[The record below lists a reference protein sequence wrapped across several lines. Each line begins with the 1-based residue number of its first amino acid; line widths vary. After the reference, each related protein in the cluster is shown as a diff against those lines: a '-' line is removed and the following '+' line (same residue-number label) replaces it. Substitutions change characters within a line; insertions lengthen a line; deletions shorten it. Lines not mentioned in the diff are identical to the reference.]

1 MNTSST
7 SEQNRMLPAL
17 GGRALLFFMVA
28 LAACAIA
35 LFFYE
40 YHLEKIRALE
50 SLKVSFA
57 ERLDAL
63 DRCLYVA
70 RDHVA
75 LMQDWA
81 QTFWG
86 DASRHTHPP
95 ALADMLHYNSN
106 GNYFEIPSD
115 KAINLKD
122 PLGNVF
128 GLGRPLEDHP
138 GYVKELNLVAGLMPL
153 LRATVADS
161 GLFFQGYFF
170 SASGIS
176 CVYPYLAVADLAGAG
191 NKGANLKALVTGFFE
206 PHRKLFPRAGHG
218 GYWTGVY
225 SDRGRHGL
233 VVTYATPVYSGG
245 RYLGLLGIDVSV
257 DYLRRYV
264 TRFRGLGGRM
274 IMAGHSGE
282 MLIDSA
288 SGQDSATVLEASLET
303 RLPGPLKSS
312 SGLIMAGELPP
323 MVPVNGYYVF
333 SKPLKSAPVTFI
345 HILDE
350 KTLRSHLSLTWGTFC
365 AMGLLVVALL
375 LLVYLA
381 VRKRQVEKT
390 LFRSRLRWRD
400 LVDNATVGIYRV
412 FEDGRFIFVNPGMAR
427 MFGYASPEQMLK
439 EVPNVVSLYAQPDDR
454 QTNLEKIHRDGRLD
468 GEDVLLRHR
477 DGHLVRGL
485 LSVRRIE
492 DENDICMEGFLIDA
506 TERYQAEE
514 ALKESEERYRSLV
527 ELFPDAVMVH
537 SGLEIVYINDAGAR
551 LLGAETPGQIV
562 GRSVLDLIHPDY
574 TDIVKHRLKQVQR
587 RPQPLAPMEQRYIRL
602 NGQAIDV
609 EATGVSITYRG
620 KPAVISVLRD
630 ISDRKRAEIER
641 GKMQH
646 HLQQAQKLEAI
657 GTLAGGIAHDFNN
670 LLMGMQGN
678 VSLSLLDVNAGHHC
692 YENLKNIESYIA
704 KASDLTRQILGF
716 ARSGKYHTGPLDI
729 NRVIEDSV
737 GLFSRTRKEIH
748 VDMQLDADLPT
759 VEADRNQMEQV
770 LINLFVNA
778 WQAMAG
784 GGSIQVVTGSVH
796 LDSDFTGPHETPSG
810 DYVKISVSDDGA
822 GMDPRTMERIFEPF
836 FTTKTMGRG
845 TGLGLASVYGI
856 VKNHGGIITVR
867 SQKGHGTTFDIYLPV
882 SSRPAE
888 EPGKEEKPVSRNF
901 DGRGTVL
908 LVDDEQMIL
917 DVGLKLL
924 ESMGYRAL
932 AASGGREAREL
943 YEKHGAGIDLV
954 ILDMVMPDMNG
965 ARTFEELKKIDPRVK
980 VLLSSGYSLDA
991 KAVEMLNRGCG
1002 GFIQKPYDI
1011 GQLSSKIREIMA
1023 CAGDDPS

>member
-1 MNTSST
+1 M
-7 SEQNRMLPAL
+7 AL
-17 GGRALLFFMVA
+17 GGRALLFPMVI
-28 LAACAIA
+28 LAACAVA

-40 YHLEKIRALE
+40 YHLEKIRTLE
-50 SLKVSFA
+50 SLRVSFN

-63 DRCLYVA
+63 DRCLYMA
-70 RDHVA
+70 KDHVA
-75 LMQDWA
+75 LMEDWA
-81 QTFWG
+81 QTFWA
-86 DASRHTHPP
+86 DASRYTHPP
-95 ALADMLHYNSN
+95 ALAGMLHCNLN
-106 GNYFEIPSD
+106 GDYFEISRN
-115 KAINLKD
+115 KINNLKD
-122 PLGNVF
+122 PIGNVF

-153 LRATVADS
+153 LRTTVADS
-161 GLFFQGYFF
+161 ELFFQGYFF

-176 CVYPYLAVADLAGAG
+176 CIYPYLAVADLAGAG
-191 NKGANLKALVTGFFE
+191 KKGDNLKALVSGFFD
-206 PHRKLFPRAGHG
+206 PHRELFPMAGHG
-218 GYWTGVY
+218 GYWTSVY
-225 SDRGRHGL
+225 SDRGGHGP
-233 VVTYATPVYSGG
+233 VVTYAMPVYSSG

-257 DYLRRYV
+257 EYLRRYLA
-264 TRFRGLGGRM
+264 RFRGLGGRM
-274 IMAGHSGE
+274 IIAGHRGD

-288 SGQDSATVLEASLET
+288 SGQDTATAFGTSLAA
-303 RLPGPLKSS
+303 RLPGPLKNSS
-312 SGLIMAGELPP
+312 DLIMAGELSAT
-323 MVPVNGYYVF
+323 VPVNGYYVF
-333 SKPLKSAPVTFI
+333 SKPLKSAPATFI

-350 KTLRSHLSLTWGTFC
+350 KALRSHLSLTWGTFC
-365 AMGLLVVALL
+365 VMGLLVVSLL
-375 LLVYLA
+375 LLIYLA
-381 VRKRQVEKT
+381 VRKQQIEKT
-390 LFRSRLRWRD
+390 LFKSRRRWRD

-427 MFGYASPEQMLK
+427 MFGYASPERMLT
-439 EVPNVVSLYAQPDDR
+439 EAPNVIALYARSRDR
-454 QTNLEKIHRDGRLD
+454 QNNLEKINRDGRLD

-477 DGHLVRGL
+477 DGHLIRGL

-492 DENDICMEGFLIDA
+492 DENDICMEGFLVDA
-506 TERYQAEE
+506 TERYRVEE

-551 LLGAETPGQIV
+551 LLGAERPGQIV

-574 TDIVKHRLKQVQR
+574 TDIVKRRLKQVQNR
-587 RPQPLAPMEQRYIRL
+587 LQPLAPMEQRYIRL
-602 NGQAIDV
+602 DGQAIDV

-630 ISDRKRAEIER
+630 ISDRKRAETER
-641 GKMQH
+641 SKLQH

-678 VSLSLLDVNAGHHC
+678 VSLSLLDVDAGHRC

-748 VDMQLDADLPT
+748 VDMQLDNDLPT

-784 GGSIQVVTGSVH
+784 GGSIQVATGSVH
-796 LDSDFTGPHETPSG
+796 LDPDFTGPHETPSG

-867 SQKGHGTTFDIYLPV
+867 SQKRHGTTFDIYLPV
-882 SSRPAE
+882 SSRPAQ
-888 EPGKEEKPVSRNF
+888 EPGKEETPVSRNI

-932 AASGGREAREL
+932 AAGGGREAVEL
-943 YEKHGAGIDLV
+943 YEKYGAGIDLV

-965 ARTFEELKKIDPRVK
+965 ARTFEQLKKIDPRVK

-991 KAVEMLNRGCG
+991 KTVEMLNRGCG

-1011 GQLSSKIREIMA
+1011 GQLSAKIREILS
-1023 CAGDDPS
+1023 CGGG